1 MTTDPLETFEPK
13 EQSKASVPSASAV
26 APARSRAKAAPKT
39 QPSEMVDDDDVVSS
53 VPLERI
59 APRFSLPNLGWMSE
73 GERRL
78 VGFALAFV
86 GGALASL
93 FLLSIVA
100 FAYAG
105 TYNNRVLPGVHV
117 GSVDLSGLTRAQA
130 MAKLQAGYAYLGHGE
145 VTVTTPIGVTTIT
158 YQQVSR
164 GPDVEAMADAA
175 MAVGHDGNP
184 IASAASVGHSA
195 VFGEDIPV
203 VISVDP
209 NALAQRIR
217 ALVGTSSVAPTDA
230 QASAKSGAFSYT
242 PSQPGH
248 GVDERA
254 IGSAIIDQLTQAN
267 APADLKAG
275 GTFVDLK
282 PQVSDADAQKAIDEA
297 KAMASVDVTLTWS
310 TPPAA
315 APSSWTPQTWKIT
328 STEISGW
335 ILFGIRNDGTYG
347 PTLDPAQVE
356 SYLVSITAKASI
368 PPVQPTVKFVTVGGQ
383 PTNPTGGKDGI
394 GVDPAA
400 TATALEAYLEA
411 LASGGSARQS
421 IEVVTGPIHPQMSTI
436 DTSGM
441 KVIGHWTTVFYP
453 SGSNGDGDNIRRP
466 ANLLNGDVIGP
477 GQQFSFMD
485 LVGPITKANGYAMG
499 GVIVGGHS
507 QHSGAIGGGI
517 CSASTTM
524 FNAAFL
530 AGLQIDER
538 HAHFYYIDRYPVGR
552 DATIY
557 SNGSTTWDLK
567 WTNDTPYPIVV
578 QGWTTYGYNSTVTFQ
593 LWSVPLTGTLHRNV
607 NYTQDPVQSDPVKAT
622 NDPPW
627 YVSSIKPGVTYV
639 AEYATD
645 GFKTS
650 VTRKVTL
657 DDGTVLHNDTWDS
670 VYGVVNG
677 LVQVGGTPPPS
688 TSPSP
693 SHSSSP
699 PGGSP
704 PPAPTGTPPPTK
716 TPTKTPPPATT
727 PPATISPKPSVSP
740 KHTKRRR
747 KVT

>member
-1 MTTDPLETFEPK
+1 MSTDPLETFEPK
-13 EQSKASVPSASAV
+13 EQSKASVASASTSV
-26 APARSRAKAAPKT
+26 PTRSSSKAAPKS
-39 QPSEMVDDDDVVSS
+39 QPAEMVDDDIESS
-53 VPLERI
+53 VPMQRI
-59 APRFSLPNLGWMSE
+59 AARFSLPKFGGLAE
-73 GERRL
+73 GDRRL

-93 FLLSIVA
+93 FVLSVVA
-100 FAYAG
+100 FVYAG
-105 TYNNRVLPGVHV
+105 SYNNRVLPGVHA
-117 GSVDLSGLTRAQA
+117 GSVDLSGLTRQEA
-130 MAKLQAGYAYLGHGE
+130 MAKLQAGYAYLGQGE
-145 VTVTTPIGVTTIT
+145 VTVTTPVGVATIT

-175 MAVGHDGNP
+175 MAVGHDSNP
-184 IASAASVGHSA
+184 IAAAASVGHSA
-195 VFGEDIPV
+195 MFGQNIPV
-203 VISVDP
+203 VIRVDP

-217 ALVGTSSVAPTDA
+217 GLVGTSSIAPTDA
-230 QASAKSGAFSYT
+230 QASAKGGAFSYT
-242 PSQPGH
+242 PSVPGH

-254 IGSAIIDQLTQAN
+254 IGSAIIAQLTKAD

-275 GTFVDLK
+275 GTFTSLQ
-282 PQVSDADAQKAIDEA
+282 PQVTDADAQKAIDQA
-297 KAMASVDVTLTWS
+297 RAMAAAEVTLTWNVRP
-310 TPPAA
+310 TA

-328 STEISGW
+328 SSEIAGW
-335 ILFGIRNDGTYG
+335 IVFGVRDDGTYG

-356 SYLVSITAKASI
+356 AYLVSVTAKASI
-368 PPVQPTVKFVTVGGQ
+368 APVQPTVKFVTVGGQ

-394 GVDPAA
+394 GVDPSATTAA
-400 TATALEAYLEA
+400 LSNYLEA
-411 LASGGSARQS
+411 LASGGSARAS
-421 IEVVTGPIHPQMSTI
+421 IEVVTGPIHPQMNTI
-436 DTSGM
+436 DTAGM
-441 KVIGHWTTVFYP
+441 KVIGKWTTTFYP
-453 SGSNGDGDNIRRP
+453 GASNGDGDNIRVP
-466 ANLLNGDVIGP
+466 ANRINGDVIGP

-485 LVGPITKANGYAMG
+485 LAGPIDKAHGYAMG
-499 GVIVGGHS
+499 GVIVGGRSEHT
-507 QHSGAIGGGI
+507 GAIGGGI

-593 LWSVPLTGTLHRNV
+593 LWSVPLTGAQHRNV
-607 NYTQDPVQSDPVKAT
+607 TYTQDPVQSDPVKAT

-627 YVSSIKPGVTYV
+627 YVSSLKPGMTYV

-650 VTRKVTL
+650 VSRKVTL

-677 LVQVGGTPPPS
+677 QVQIGGTPPPS
-688 TSPSP
+688 TTPPPKSSPTPSGGGTPTPAPTPTPPPPTPVPSVLPPSP
-693 SHSSSP
+693 S
-699 PGGSP
+699 
-704 PPAPTGTPPPTK
+704 APVAP
-716 TPTKTPPPATT
+716 
-727 PPATISPKPSVSP
+727 
-740 KHTKRRR
+740 RRR
-747 KVT
+747 KVA

>member
-13 EQSKASVPSASAV
+13 EQSKASVPSASALT
-26 APARSRAKAAPKT
+26 PARTQPKSAPKA
-39 QPSEMVDDDDVVSS
+39 QPSEMVEDDVAGS
-53 VPLERI
+53 VPTQRVSPHL
-59 APRFSLPNLGWMSE
+59 SLPHFGSMSE
-73 GERRL
+73 GNRRL
-78 VGFALAFV
+78 IGFALAFV

-93 FLLSIVA
+93 FLLSLVA

-105 TYNNRVLPGVHV
+105 SYNNRVLPGVHA
-117 GSVDLSGLTRAQA
+117 GSVDLSGLTRDEA
-130 MAKLQAGYAYLGHGE
+130 MAKLQAGYAYLGQGE
-145 VTVTTPIGVTTIT
+145 VTVTTPVGVATIT

-195 VFGEDIPV
+195 VFGENIPV
-203 VISVDP
+203 VIRVDP
-209 NALAQRIR
+209 STLAQRIR
-217 ALVGTSSVAPTDA
+217 DLVGTSSVAPQDA
-230 QASAKSGAFSYT
+230 QASAKGGSFSYT
-242 PSQPGH
+242 RSEPGH

-254 IGSAIIDQLTQAN
+254 IGAAIIDQLTQAD

-275 GTFVDLK
+275 GTFVALQ
-282 PQVSDADAQKAIDEA
+282 PSVSDADAQKAIDQA

-310 TPPAA
+310 TRPAA
-315 APSSWTPQTWKIT
+315 APSSWKPQTWKIP
-328 STEISGW
+328 SSEISGW
-335 ILFGIRNDGTYG
+335 ILFGIRSDGTYG

-356 SYLVSITAKASI
+356 AYLVGITAKASI

-383 PTNPTGGKDGI
+383 PTNPTGGTDGI
-394 GVDPAA
+394 GVDPSATTAA
-400 TATALEAYLEA
+400 LSAYLEA
-411 LASGGSARQS
+411 LASGGSAQAS
-421 IEVVTGPIHPQMSTI
+421 VEVVAGPIHPQMSTI
-436 DTSGM
+436 DTAGM
-441 KVIGHWTTVFYP
+441 KVIGKWTTTFYP
-453 SGSNGDGDNIRRP
+453 GSSNGDGDNIRVP
-466 ANLLNGDVIGP
+466 ANKLNGDVIGP

-485 LVGPITKANGYAMG
+485 LVGPIDKAHGYAMG

-507 QHSGAIGGGI
+507 QHVGAIGGGI

-593 LWSVPLTGTLHRNV
+593 LWSVPLTGAQHRKV
-607 NYTQDPVQSDPVKAT
+607 TYTEDPVQTDPVKAT

-650 VTRKVTL
+650 VSRKVTL

-677 LVQVGGTPPPS
+677 LVQIGGTPPPS
-688 TSPSP
+688 TTPSP
-693 SHSSSP
+693 KSTPSP
-699 PGGSP
+699 TGGASDTP
-704 PPAPTGTPPPTK
+704 APPAPTPVPTPV
-716 TPTKTPPPATT
+716 PPAPT
-727 PPATISPKPSVSP
+727 PVPTPVITPAPPSPAAPASR
-740 KHTKRRR
+740 RRR
-747 KVT
+747 KAP